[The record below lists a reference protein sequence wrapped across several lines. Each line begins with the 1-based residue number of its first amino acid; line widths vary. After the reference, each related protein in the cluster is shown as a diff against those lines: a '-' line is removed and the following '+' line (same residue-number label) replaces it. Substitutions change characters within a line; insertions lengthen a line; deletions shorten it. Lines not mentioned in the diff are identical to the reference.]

1 MLRPWFLAACCLV
14 LSASFVNGADPN
26 GDSEAVKSATES
38 LRKLGGNVIAVA
50 QNDPRLD
57 VTLNLAGDGVTDE
70 ALDQVA
76 KLPSVIWLNLAG
88 TKITDA
94 GLAKIS
100 GMKSLEKLHL
110 EKTLIGDE
118 GLAHL
123 AGLENLTYLN
133 IYSTQVTDS
142 GLKHLHG
149 LKKLKNLYI
158 WQSKVTEQGAAEL
171 KKVLPELQIVGEVK
185 LATIVEPK
193 PEEKKPEEKKPEEK
207 K

>member
-1 MLRPWFLAACCLV
+1 MRRPRFLAACWLV
-14 LSASFVNGADPN
+14 LSATFVNGAEPN
-26 GDSEAVKSATES
+26 ADSEAAKAAADA

-57 VTLNLAGDGVTDE
+57 VTLNLAGDAVTDE
-70 ALDQVA
+70 ALTHVA
-76 KLPSVIWLNLAG
+76 QLPSVIWLNLAG

-94 GLAKIS
+94 GLAKIA

-133 IYSTQVTDS
+133 IYSTQVTDA

-185 LATIVEPK
+185 LAAVE
-193 PEEKKPEEKKPEEK
+193 EEKKPEEKKPEEK
-207 K
+207 